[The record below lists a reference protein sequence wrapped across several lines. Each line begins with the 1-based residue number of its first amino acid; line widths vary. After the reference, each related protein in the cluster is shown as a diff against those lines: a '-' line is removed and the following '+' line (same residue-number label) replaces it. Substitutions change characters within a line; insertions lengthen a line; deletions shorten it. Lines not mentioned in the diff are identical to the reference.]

1 MDPCLFVKDLPNGKH
16 VYIAMWADDCLM
28 IEERKEIDVV
38 LIEIKK
44 EFKIKAEESLS
55 DWLDVE

>member
-1 MDPCLFVKDLPNGKH
+1 MDPCLFIKDLPNGKH

-44 EFKIKAEESLS
+44 EFKIKVEESLS
-55 DWLDVE
+55 D